1 MNVASELWLIAGPN
15 GAGKTTLSQRDPFAK
30 NLEECVFLN
39 ADDQTLQQIRQLGFD
54 GFQDV
59 PAEILEANFRA
70 AANAV
75 FDELVE
81 RLNDG
86 QAVCI
91 ETVLSTEKFKPVV
104 AELRSS
110 GGHFAMIYVG
120 LKSPELS
127 AERIAKRVRQGGHD
141 VPADRIA
148 ARWRRSIELLPW
160 FAERANELIVFDN
173 SSSDRNRP
181 VLIATGDEGRITFH
195 DRNAIPEITNALA
208 HLEAKE

>member
-1 MNVASELWLIAGPN
+1 MNVSSELWLIAGPN
-15 GAGKTTLSQRDPFAK
+15 GAGKTTLSQRGPFSK
-30 NLEECVFLN
+30 TLNECVFLN

-54 GFQDV
+54 GFHDV
-59 PAEILEANFRA
+59 PTAVLEANFRMA
-70 AANAV
+70 ADTV

-81 RLNDG
+81 RLNGG

-104 AELRSS
+104 EELRNS

-120 LKSPELS
+120 LRSPEVS

-148 ARWRRSIELLPW
+148 ARWKRSIELLPW
-160 FAERANELIVFDN
+160 FAERANELFVYDN
-173 SSSDRNRP
+173 SSSDRNRH

-208 HLEAKE
+208 HLEAKD

>member
-1 MNVASELWLIAGPN
+1 MNVTSELWLIAGPN
-15 GAGKTTLSQRDPFAK
+15 GAGKTTLSQRGPFAK
-30 NLEECVFLN
+30 NLKDCVFLN
-39 ADDQTLQQIRQLGFD
+39 ADDQTLQQIRQLSFEGFH
-54 GFQDV
+54 DV
-59 PAEILEANFRA
+59 PAPVLEANFRT

-104 AELRSS
+104 EELRHS

-120 LKSPELS
+120 LKSPEVS
-127 AERIAKRVRQGGHD
+127 ADRIAKRVRQGGHD

-160 FAERANELIVFDN
+160 FAERANELFVYDN
-173 SSSDRNRP
+173 SASDRNQH

-195 DRNAIPEITNALA
+195 NHEAIPEITAALS
-208 HLEAKE
+208 HLSTER